1 MISEASL
8 PTAAAEEHACA
19 RGNIFVARA
28 RERERKR
35 AAGVPS
41 SFLHD
46 TSERGKIFVN
56 FIAPS

>member
-19 RGNIFVARA
+19 RGYIFVTRK
-28 RERERKR
+28 REREKTG
-35 AAGVPS
+35 APS
-41 SFLHD
+41 GFLRD